1 VEDIGDEIVFNQYY
15 TLTKGMAAGFN
26 AALVGD
32 NSYFGLTG
40 PLYGYRFRISA
51 EQSYGYNEYFGI
63 LADFRK
69 YIWKKPVSFAFRA
82 LAYSRWNKDVNSIYP
97 LYIGQM
103 GFVRGYDFLFSNNP
117 DNVVGDIAFDQLLGS
132 KAGLASFEIRAPFT
146 GPKQLALIGSNVLFT
161 DLSLFFDVG
170 LAFDEFSEISDRDLT
185 AIAMSAGVSVRINL
199 FGAMI
204 LEPYWAYPL
213 PNGKVPENNRIVFGL
228 NFIPGW

>member
-1 VEDIGDEIVFNQYY
+1 
-15 TLTKGMAAGFN
+15 
-26 AALVGD
+26 
-32 NSYFGLTG
+32 
-40 PLYGYRFRISA
+40 
-51 EQSYGYNEYFGI
+51 
-63 LADFRK
+63 
-69 YIWKKPVSFAFRA
+69 
-82 LAYSRWNKDVNSIYP
+82 
-97 LYIGQM
+97 M

-117 DNVVGDIAFDQLLGS
+117 DNVVGNISFDQLLGS

-213 PNGKVPENNRIVFGL
+213 PNGKVPEINRVVFGL